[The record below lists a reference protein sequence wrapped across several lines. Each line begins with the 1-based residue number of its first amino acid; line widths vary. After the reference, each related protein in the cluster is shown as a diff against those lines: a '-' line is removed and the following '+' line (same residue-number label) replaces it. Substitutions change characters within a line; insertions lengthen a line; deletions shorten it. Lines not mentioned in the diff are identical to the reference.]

1 MQFHLCYLFGVFSLI
16 QHAHQ
21 VTYNCDSNAAC
32 GCSQNP
38 ATANARIVNGEDAG
52 LNTWS
57 WAVSLDVDGG
67 ICGGTIIDPY
77 FVVTAAH
84 CLEPS
89 TQPRDI
95 TVYAA
100 TLIIDQGITRK
111 ASRIY
116 SHPDY
121 NARLHTNDIALLKVD
136 RPFDLSSVEL
146 AKICLPDVV
155 SSTEEY
161 PAPDTSLLTVGWGTL
176 YEGATRPSRTLQ
188 QVTVQAL
195 GSGVSYCQGVIRDP
209 TLQFC
214 AGTMPQ
220 GGKGECSP
228 LTVPRDLNTGFLS
241 TDRYVSRRFGWSDHD
256 VQCE

>member
-1 MQFHLCYLFGVFSLI
+1 MQFHLCYLVGLFSLI
-16 QHAHQ
+16 QNAYQ
-21 VTYNCDSNAAC
+21 ATYLCDADAPC
-32 GCSQNP
+32 GCSQNSV
-38 ATANARIVNGEDAG
+38 TSNARIVNGEEAG
-52 LNTWS
+52 LHTWS
-57 WAVSLDVDGG
+57 WAVSLNVDGG

-84 CLEPS
+84 CLDPT

-95 TVYAA
+95 TIYAG
-100 TLIIDQGITRK
+100 TLIIDQGITRT

-116 SHPDY
+116 SHSDY

-136 RPFDLSSVEL
+136 KPFDLSSVEL
-146 AKICLPDVV
+146 AEICLPGVF

-176 YEGATRPSRTLQ
+176 YEGAASASRALQ
-188 QVTVQAL
+188 QVTVQAV
-195 GSGVSYCQGVIRDP
+195 GSEVSYCQGVIKDP

-220 GGKGECSP
+220 GGKGEH
-228 LTVPRDLNTGFLS
+228 FLPFLFS
-241 TDRYVSRRFGWSDHD
+241 MRIDQNALFFIPVHFVDR
-256 VQCE
+256 